1 MLEKSTVVKGLMSK
15 AWEWSSII
23 ERSTELI
30 PKLVGQNGISV
41 STMVISETKKRPAV
55 TLALRTGQSHEDTQ
69 KGNRKS
75 LWSRCHL
82 GDHEERSKHNHL
94 PSAIQVAEVTEGSHP
109 LPGRHGR
116 GPSSSV
122 SLYSGPTPTSY
133 RQPCSPY
140 SGMTLLRVSGN
151 GLLAFS
157 QRAES

>member
-1 MLEKSTVVKGLMSK
+1 MLEKSTVVKGLISK

-55 TLALRTGQSHEDTQ
+55 TSVLRTGQSRDDTQ
-69 KGNRKS
+69 KGYRKS
-75 LWSRCHL
+75 LRSRRHL
-82 GDHEERSKHNHL
+82 GDHEERNEHNHP
-94 PSAIQVAEVTEGSHP
+94 PSAVQVAELTEGRHP
-109 LPGRHGR
+109 LPERHGQ
-116 GPSSSV
+116 GPSSGV
-122 SLYSGPTPTSY
+122 SLYSGPIPTSY

-140 SGMTLLRVSGN
+140 RGMTFLRVSGN

-157 QRAES
+157 QQAES